1 MLEFSTV
8 LSTLSPFCT
17 ATLIVDVLFLQFAIT
32 YKLLIADMLILEIVT
47 VLGQKSKAEKDF

>member
-1 MLEFSTV
+1 M